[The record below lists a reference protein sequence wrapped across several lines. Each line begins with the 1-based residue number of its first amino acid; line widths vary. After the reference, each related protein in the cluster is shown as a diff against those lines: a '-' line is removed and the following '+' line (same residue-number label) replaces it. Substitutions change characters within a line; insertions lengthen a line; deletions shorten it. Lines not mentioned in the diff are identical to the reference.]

1 MHLLLTHVLVLHS
14 IEHVLGNDG
23 EDRGAVHSHHPAPA
37 APAGHVPGVAG
48 VPVRG
53 LTPETKAWVKS
64 LYSAGYKTCGKILDK
79 MRDIPVEYGT

>member
-1 MHLLLTHVLVLHS
+1 M
-14 IEHVLGNDG
+14 
-23 EDRGAVHSHHPAPA
+23 HSHHPAPA
-37 APAGHVPGVAG
+37 APAGHVPGVAA

-79 MRDIPVEYGT
+79 MRDIPVIILDKMRDIPVEYGT